1 MKESEKILIENA
13 QKGDTASFEKLI
25 KKHEVKIYNLLLGML
40 GNVHAT
46 EDLFQE
52 TFITAWKK
60 IKSFR
65 GDSELSTWLYRIA
78 VNTVLMKKRK
88 KKKITTISI
97 DEPIESHGKEI
108 SRDIQDDWSNSPLAT
123 LENKELKKKVFNS
136 IQKLPDKY
144 RAVLVLRDVD
154 GFSNDE
160 VKNILKISLPS
171 VKSRLHRA
179 RMFMRNNLSS
189 YFRTR

>member
-40 GNVHAT
+40 GNVHAA

-65 GDSELSTWLYRIA
+65 GDSDCQL
-78 VNTVLMKKRK
+78 
-88 KKKITTISI
+88 
-97 DEPIESHGKEI
+97 
-108 SRDIQDDWSNSPLAT
+108 
-123 LENKELKKKVFNS
+123 
-136 IQKLPDKY
+136 
-144 RAVLVLRDVD
+144 
-154 GFSNDE
+154 GFINCG
-160 VKNILKISLPS
+160 
-171 VKSRLHRA
+171 
-179 RMFMRNNLSS
+179 
-189 YFRTR
+189 